1 MDASSLK
8 RKLSSRKLWTAIVG
22 VITGLAMAFGL
33 DQNTISTV
41 AGAVMAASSVIVYI
55 ASEAKVDAAA
65 VSKALE
71 AVEAAQKAA
80 DAIKKEDHQNK

>member
-1 MDASSLK
+1 MDLNTLK
-8 RKLSSRKLWTAIVG
+8 RKLSSRKLWTAIIG

-41 AGAVMAASSVIVYI
+41 AGAVTAASSVIVYI
-55 ASEAKVDAAA
+55 ASEAKIDAAA
-65 VSKALE
+65 VAQ

-80 DAIKKEDHQNK
+80 DAIKEEETK